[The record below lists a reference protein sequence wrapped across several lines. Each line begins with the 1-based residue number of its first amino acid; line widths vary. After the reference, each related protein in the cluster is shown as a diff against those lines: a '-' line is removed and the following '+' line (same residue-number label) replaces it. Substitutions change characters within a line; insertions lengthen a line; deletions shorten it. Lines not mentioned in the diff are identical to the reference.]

1 MRFFSL
7 GVKRYTPKDCIK
19 LFEKAEESI
28 KIIMPDVNVD
38 FFWNDAIA
46 NSLKKAVVRGVK
58 VKVAYWSLSEM
69 GRVGILSIP
78 GIEIFRL
85 GKERKRLTAS
95 VDGKHAVVQRRK
107 REIQKIDI
115 GIIAPNTG
123 STLAH
128 EIDTIFDE
136 ITLKKSP

>member
-1 MRFFSL
+1 MRFLGL
-7 GVKRYTPKDCIK
+7 GVKRYTPKDCVR
-19 LFEKAEESI
+19 LFNGAEESI
-28 KIIMPDVNVD
+28 KIIIPDVNVD

-58 VKVAYWSLSEM
+58 IKIAYWSLSEI
-69 GRVGILSIP
+69 GKIGILSVP

-95 VDGKHAVVQRRK
+95 VDGKHAVVQRR
-107 REIQKIDI
+107 RQEIQKIDI